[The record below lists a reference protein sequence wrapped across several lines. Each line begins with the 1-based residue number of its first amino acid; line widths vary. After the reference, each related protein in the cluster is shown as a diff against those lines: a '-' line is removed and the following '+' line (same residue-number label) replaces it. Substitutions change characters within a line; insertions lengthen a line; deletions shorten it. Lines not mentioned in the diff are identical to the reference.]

1 MWKELQRRGADE
13 DGFTLVELLVVVLII
28 GLLAALGISSFLS
41 QRSKAQDAE
50 AKQVIR
56 TASHALLVFHMD
68 HDTFDATVAD
78 LVQVEPSLG
87 SARNLVVNGT
97 VDTYDIAT
105 DSASGSNTLH
115 GRAPLRR
122 DGPARLH
129 VAGQR
134 RLPLGARH
142 RRAALVVAPRPFV
155 PS

>member
-68 HDTFDATVAD
+68 HDTFDATVAE

-105 DSASGSNTLH
+105 DSASGSNTYT
-115 GRAPLRR
+115 
-122 DGPARLH
+122 
-129 VAGQR
+129 V
-134 RLPLGARH
+134 ARH
-142 RRAALVVAPRPFV
+142 SDGTVLRGCTSPGNGGCRSAPDTDGQLW
-155 PS
+155 